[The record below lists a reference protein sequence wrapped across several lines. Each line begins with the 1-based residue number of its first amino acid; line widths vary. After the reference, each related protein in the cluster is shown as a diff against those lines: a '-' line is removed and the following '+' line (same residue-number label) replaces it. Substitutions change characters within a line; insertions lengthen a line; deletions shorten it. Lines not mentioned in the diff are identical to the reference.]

1 MPSTSGTSSTGSA
14 PKLLPATANTDP
26 VSNMTSN
33 DFLKLM
39 IAEMQNQDPTN
50 PMDNSQILQQLS
62 QMQSINA
69 SKQLSDTL
77 QNVVLGQGLLSS
89 SALIGRSVKALT
101 DDGQTVTGSV
111 DKVVIEDSTPK
122 LLVNNQKIQM
132 KNVSEIDL

>member
-1 MPSTSGTSSTGSA
+1 MPSTSGTSSTGSTS
-14 PKLLPATANTDP
+14 KLLPATANTDP

-39 IAEMQNQDPTN
+39 IAEMQNQDPTS

-111 DKVVIEDSTPK
+111 DKVVIEDSVPK
-122 LLVNNQKIQM
+122 LMVNDQKIQM
-132 KNVSEIDL
+132 KNVSEIVL